1 MWLTEHRKKLV
12 MRQLVALG
20 MQTLGKCL
28 QTCMCSK
35 KPRESDSWVHMLK
48 TDSVKSLDHTWY
60 KGSKV
65 QFPAYSIGQHPQSDL
80 MESASPHLPLC
91 LSHTHTHTPPRPPP
105 PRPPPPVKLQSSSNS
120 PTQCDFSHKWWFMS
134 KLRIRRTEKHLLICS
149 PLTRSHCHHWT

>member
-65 QFPAYSIGQHPQSDL
+65 QFPAYSVGQHPQSDL
-80 MESASPHLPLC
+80 MESASPQPSSLSF
-91 LSHTHTHTPPRPPP
+91 SHTHTHHHDHHHHDHPR
-105 PRPPPPVKLQSSSNS
+105 QWSFS
-120 PTQCDFSHKWWFMS
+120 PAQ
-134 KLRIRRTEKHLLICS
+134 IHLHSVILATNGDSCPS
-149 PLTRSHCHHWT
+149 

>member
-134 KLRIRRTEKHLLICS
+134 KLRIQRTEKHLLICS
-149 PLTRSHCHHWT
+149 PLTRSQCHHWT